1 MGDRYAYICIYIYMH
16 IQHDT
21 SWWLKCMLKISEFS
35 VCADV
40 RCSIYQKCLLGFF
53 SLNKLHHLVIW
64 VLWYCRRK
72 SVFLL
77 YSWKSQPSKLYFFC
91 PIFFSPCMQ
100 LMNQYSLASLM
111 KFHLSPS
118 FLSHTHTDDYF
129 CSPASAAQ
137 ESQVLLLSWASLK
150 HNELHT
156 EIKPVDQ
163 QHRIMML
170 SSWDTRI
177 QEGLVTA
184 FKWPRMVSIGHFLPL

>member
-1 MGDRYAYICIYIYMH
+1 MHIYAYIYAYTTWYLMVAKMH
-16 IQHDT
+16 VKNIWVFCLCWCQVLNI
-21 SWWLKCMLKISEFS
+21 WKMAAWL
-35 VCADV
+35 
-40 RCSIYQKCLLGFF
+40 FF
-53 SLNKLHHLVIW
+53 LNKLHHLVIW

-91 PIFFSPCMQ
+91 PIFFSSCMQ

-111 KFHLSPS
+111 KFHLSP
-118 FLSHTHTDDYF
+118 FLFYTHTDDNF
-129 CSPASAAQ
+129 CCPASAAQ

-156 EIKPVDQ
+156 EIKLGDQ
-163 QHRIMML
+163 QHRIMRL